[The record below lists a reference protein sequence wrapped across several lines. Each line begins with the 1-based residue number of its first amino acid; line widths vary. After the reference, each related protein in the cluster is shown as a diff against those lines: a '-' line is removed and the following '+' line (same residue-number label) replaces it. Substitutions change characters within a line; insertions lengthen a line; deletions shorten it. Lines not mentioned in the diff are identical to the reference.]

1 MSVRKKAKA
10 PQRKPSKKGAV
21 AMTRA
26 PKPKPKAT
34 PSPRAP
40 APRLGAGI
48 APFVEELE
56 VALGELR
63 RLSTELVS
71 TRRELNDESSTGRGV
86 QGSLRNQ
93 LETMRVELK
102 TARAELEIAQ
112 ASTRRAEDRL
122 ESAAE
127 AEVRAK
133 QAQREA
139 EHAAD
144 RARDELLRARRAL
157 DKGTPRPTG
166 DDET

>member
-1 MSVRKKAKA
+1 MSARKKAK
-10 PQRKPSKKGAV
+10 PQRKPTRKV
-21 AMTRA
+21 AAKRGPG
-26 PKPKPKAT
+26 PKPRAT
-34 PSPRAP
+34 VEKTKRRVP

-71 TRRELNDESSTGRGV
+71 TRRELNDESATGRGV
-86 QGSLRNQ
+86 EGSLRSQ
-93 LETMRVELK
+93 LEALRVELK

-112 ASTRRAEDRL
+112 ASTRRAESRL

-144 RARDELLRARRAL
+144 RARDELLWARRAN
-157 DKGTPRPTG
+157 DKGPQRPTG
-166 DDET
+166 GDT